1 MFFRFLYC
9 TPCDLASFTSI
20 RECANKIKEKEKR
33 IDGLLNNAGVMYAPK
48 SYSEDG
54 IEIHWAVNHLGHYL
68 LTKLLKDQ
76 LMGGRVLYMID
87 MNYRYVLCP
96 IKKIYR
102 LDKIN
107 VNSLL
112 SCHSIVCIV
121 MTFIFSYPCAII

>member
-1 MFFRFLYC
+1 MLLLIFHDINILKICFSYLISTFVFFRFLYC

-87 MNYRYVLCP
+87 MNYRYVLM
-96 IKKIYR
+96 
-102 LDKIN
+102 
-107 VNSLL
+107 S
-112 SCHSIVCIV
+112 
-121 MTFIFSYPCAII
+121 